1 MAKWRNR
8 PTSIKKV
15 KKDVDYIISIDESG
29 TATTKYVDRCIKKGI
44 NPNNIKVPDRFLTL
58 SACIIPTENFFS
70 IKDSVMNIKYKY
82 WEDAIFNNKRICFHA
97 TDIKNK
103 KKKKGFYFSNY
114 LDFVNELSTLLNKIP
129 ITLISTCI
137 DKYNHV
143 KKYKYEYKSPFIN
156 PWDPYNVNMKYLLER
171 IVMCVP
177 NGAKS
182 VILFESRNQKDDKN
196 LLDKIKDI
204 LDNGT
209 EYMSASKFN
218 KIKGVYFNNKWT
230 DKKDK
235 SYWELE
241 LADLYCYAVNNCNQH
256 TSQYDKIFNNI
267 QTKFYQ
273 YPNYEGK
280 GLKFFP

>member
-15 KKDVDYIISIDESG
+15 KKDIDYIISIDESG
-29 TATTKYVDRCIKKGI
+29 TATTKYVDRCIKNGI
-44 NPNNIKVPDRFLTL
+44 DPSSIQVSDRFLTL
-58 SACIIPTENFFS
+58 SACIIPTENFS
-70 IKDSVMNIKYKY
+70 LIKDSVMNIKYKY
-82 WEDAIFNNKRICFHA
+82 WEDATFNNKRICFHA

-103 KKKKGFYFSNY
+103 KKKKGFYFSDY
-114 LDFVNELSTLLNKIP
+114 LEFVNELSTLLNEIP

-177 NGAKS
+177 NGSKS

-209 EYMSASKFN
+209 EYMNASKFN
-218 KIKGVYFNNKWT
+218 KIEGIYFNNKWT
-230 DKKDK
+230 AKKDK

-241 LADLYCYAVNNCNQH
+241 LADLYCYAVNNHNHH
-256 TSQYDKIFNNI
+256 TSQYDEIFNNI
-267 QTKFYQ
+267 QAKFYQ

-280 GLKFFP
+280 GLKLFP